1 MRICDMNELVVVGTN
16 FKHKNVHKT
25 RWVSPNRITTN
36 QIDHALIDK
45 RLRNSVKDTR
55 VYSK

>member
-1 MRICDMNELVVVGTN
+1 MNELVITGTN
-16 FKHKNVHKT
+16 FQQKNVHKT

-36 QIDHALIDK
+36 LQIDHVLIDK
-45 RLRNSVKDTR
+45 RLRNSVKDTS